1 MPKNKEIHLRQ
12 LPIFEHHGQLVTDS
26 RDVAALIGKRHTEV
40 MRSIKTMCRHF
51 SERNFASADF
61 FIPATYTDEQG
72 KPRPCYYLTQMG
84 CEMVANKQTGAAGT
98 LFTAQYVKAFH
109 AMKEF
114 IMERNSPIWQ
124 DTRALT
130 KAVRKQETDA
140 IRELVEYATGQ
151 GSKHAVRYYTSIS
164 RIANKAA
171 GITDRDRAHVEELTA
186 LMLIERV
193 IAEEIRAGIAAG
205 KPYKE
210 IYTAIQQRLLTFG
223 EITGTSTP
231 CLTPHNAPH
240 GTFAVGEY
248 KTLPTTK
255 TTVQP
260 NSRAERKSKT
270 MNKKKQVILDI
281 EIDAA
286 DYAEDKKNMVEKIA
300 RLCFLMDADKLRR
313 LYITALNML

>member
-1 MPKNKEIHLRQ
+1 MPEKQDMIHLST
-12 LPIFEHHGQLVTDS
+12 LPVFEYRGQIVTKS
-26 RDVAALIGKRHTEV
+26 RDVAALIGKPHFMI
-40 MRSIKTMCRHF
+40 MRTTRTMETHF
-51 SERNFASADF
+51 SQCNFASADF
-61 FIPATYTDEQG
+61 FTKATYTDEQG

-114 IMERNSPIWQ
+114 IMERNSPIW
-124 DTRALT
+124 
-130 KAVRKQETDA
+130 QETDA

-223 EITGTSTP
+223 EITGTATP
-231 CLTPHNAPH
+231 CLTAHNAPH
-240 GTFAVGEY
+240 GTFTVGEY
-248 KTLPTTK
+248 TDITET
-255 TTVQP
+255 
-260 NSRAERKSKT
+260 AER
-270 MNKKKQVILDI
+270 
-281 EIDAA
+281 E
-286 DYAEDKKNMVEKIA
+286 
-300 RLCFLMDADKLRR
+300 
-313 LYITALNML
+313 

>member
-1 MPKNKEIHLRQ
+1 MPEKQDMIHLST
-12 LPIFEHHGQLVTDS
+12 LPVFEYRGQIVTNS
-26 RDVAALIGKRHTEV
+26 RDVAALIGKPHFMI
-40 MRSIKTMCRHF
+40 MRTIRTMETHF
-51 SERNFASADF
+51 SQCNFASADF
-61 FIPATYTDEQG
+61 FIKATYTDEQG

-223 EITGTSTP
+223 EITGTATP
-231 CLTPHNAPH
+231 CLTAHNAPH
-240 GTFAVGEY
+240 GTFAVEEY
-248 KTLPTTK
+248 TDITET
-255 TTVQP
+255 
-260 NSRAERKSKT
+260 AERE
-270 MNKKKQVILDI
+270 QRGVR
-281 EIDAA
+281 A
-286 DYAEDKKNMVEKIA
+286 
-300 RLCFLMDADKLRR
+300 
-313 LYITALNML
+313 

>member
-1 MPKNKEIHLRQ
+1 MPEKQDMIHLST
-12 LPIFEHHGQLVTDS
+12 LPVFEYRGQIVTNS
-26 RDVAALIGKRHTEV
+26 RDVAALIGKRHKDV
-40 MRSIKTMCRHF
+40 MRQIRTMQAHLTG
-51 SERNFASADF
+51 RNFAPSDF
-61 FIPATYTDEQG
+61 FIPATYTDSTGREL
-72 KPRPCYYLTQMG
+72 PCYYLTQMG

-109 AMKEF
+109 AMKEFMMKEF

-223 EITGTSTP
+223 WITGTSTL

-240 GTFAVGEY
+240 GAFAVGEC
-248 KTLPTTK
+248 TDITET
-255 TTVQP
+255 
-260 NSRAERKSKT
+260 AER
-270 MNKKKQVILDI
+270 
-281 EIDAA
+281 
-286 DYAEDKKNMVEKIA
+286 
-300 RLCFLMDADKLRR
+300 
-313 LYITALNML
+313 

>member
-223 EITGTSTP
+223 EITGTSTL

-248 KTLPTTK
+248 T
-255 TTVQP
+255 
-260 NSRAERKSKT
+260 
-270 MNKKKQVILDI
+270 DI
-281 EIDAA
+281 TET
-286 DYAEDKKNMVEKIA
+286 ENNGTA
-300 RLCFLMDADKLRR
+300 RHTGGKEE
-313 LYITALNML
+313 

>member
-1 MPKNKEIHLRQ
+1 MPEKQDMIHLST
-12 LPIFEHHGQLVTDS
+12 LPVFEYRGQIVTNS
-26 RDVAALIGKRHTEV
+26 RDVAALIGKPHFMI
-40 MRSIKTMCRHF
+40 MRTIRTMETHF
-51 SERNFASADF
+51 NQCNFASVDF
-61 FIPATYTDEQG
+61 FIPATYTDAKGES
-72 KPRPCYYLTQMG
+72 RPCYYLTQMG

-114 IMERNSPIWQ
+114 ITERNSPIWQ
-124 DTRALT
+124 DTRVLT
-130 KAVRKQETDA
+130 KA

-223 EITGTSTP
+223 EITGTSTL

-240 GTFAVGEY
+240 GAFAVGEC
-248 KTLPTTK
+248 TDITET
-255 TTVQP
+255 
-260 NSRAERKSKT
+260 AER
-270 MNKKKQVILDI
+270 
-281 EIDAA
+281 E
-286 DYAEDKKNMVEKIA
+286 
-300 RLCFLMDADKLRR
+300 
-313 LYITALNML
+313 